1 MRITLTALLCLLLAA
16 NTLTNAAA
24 QDFVATP
31 VEVST
36 EKVNVRGTVYYL
48 HKVLKGHTLYSIS
61 KAYGVEVEDIRKAN
75 PSLSEGLKA
84 GTLLYIPEAT
94 PAGITS
100 IGNAPE
106 ADTSAVST
114 GPEVSEKA
122 ESAAAKEK
130 VQKEKSTRQ
139 NRKYRKYNVKW
150 YETLDD
156 VAVKFNVT
164 TEALIAL
171 NGIDT
176 ESGKRIRS
184 VMIPDEQYMKDFRE
198 GRIEIPDKGALTDD
212 SGNAEGTNGHGLY
225 TAGNSL
231 DVTGS
236 PKPAVPGEPYSA
248 GMYTISL
255 VLPFNASRQTS
266 DMNAY
271 TADFYAGTLMAMADL
286 KERGM
291 FSHFILNVVDLNR
304 YNSAWEAVAD
314 NALRGSE
321 LIIGPISE
329 RDMQPIASYAKSNGI
344 PIVSPLDVNTASLA
358 EGNPWFYLFP
368 PQSDLALSHQIDK
381 IEQARKNG
389 GNESVTV
396 IYEQGHDNSPM
407 VTQTLTELE
416 SRGIPYRTFK
426 YDFLSGRGIDSQ
438 MYLSLDATSVNRVII
453 PSVSEAFVTD
463 ALRNLN
469 LIRSS
474 RNCRIEVYGMSKW
487 KSFETVELDYFHSLE
502 LRLALSYHIDYNTP
516 ETMEFIRKYRAAFN
530 TEPSSFAFQGYDILT
545 FFVNAMNY
553 WGRNFPQGIV
563 NERKSLLQSDV
574 LFLPTGSGSGY
585 ENRAFKDICF
595 TDGWVVREE

>member
-1 MRITLTALLCLLLAA
+1 MRITLTALLCILLAT
-16 NTLTNAAA
+16 NTVMNAVA

-36 EKVNVRGTVYYL
+36 EKVKVQGTIYYL

-61 KAYGVEVEDIRKAN
+61 KAYGVEVEDIQKAN

-84 GTLLYIPEAT
+84 GMLLYIPEAA
-94 PAGITS
+94 PAGITTV
-100 IGNAPE
+100 GNTPD
-106 ADTSAVST
+106 ADTSSVSAGQEISGKT
-114 GPEVSEKA
+114 EPL
-122 ESAAAKEK
+122 AAKEK
-130 VQKEKSTRQ
+130 PQKEKKQT
-139 NRKYRKYNVKW
+139 RKYRKYNVKW

-156 VAVKFNVT
+156 VAVKFNVPT
-164 TEALIAL
+164 DALIAL

-176 ESGKRIRS
+176 DSGKRIRS
-184 VMIPDEQYMKDFRE
+184 VLIPDENYIRDFRE
-198 GRIEIPDKGALTDD
+198 GKIPSSDNGLQPGGREGETGYADNWQGLYNGEDD
-212 SGNAEGTNGHGLY
+212 SGNLR
-225 TAGNSL
+225 S
-231 DVTGS
+231 
-236 PKPAVPGEPYSA
+236 AVPGEPYNS

-255 VLPFNASRQTS
+255 VLPFNASRHTS
-266 DMNAY
+266 DLNAY
-271 TADFYAGTLMAMADL
+271 TADFYAGTLIAMADL

-304 YNSAWEAVAD
+304 YSSAWEAVAD
-314 NALRGSE
+314 NALQGSE

-329 RDMQPIASYAKSNGI
+329 RDMQPIASYAKTEGI

-389 GNESVTV
+389 GKESVTV
-396 IYEQGHDNSPM
+396 IYEQGSDNSSL
-407 VTQTLTELE
+407 VTQTFSELE
-416 SRGIPYRTFK
+416 ARGIPYRTFK

-453 PSVSEAFVTD
+453 PSMSEAFVTD

-474 RNCRIEVYGMSKW
+474 RNCRIEVYGMSRW

-502 LRLALSYHIDYNTP
+502 LRLALSYHIDYNSP
-516 ETMEFIRKYRAAFN
+516 ETMEFIRKYQAAFN

-553 WGRNFPQGIV
+553 WGKNFPQGII

-574 LFLPTGSGSGY
+574 LFLPKGSGSGY